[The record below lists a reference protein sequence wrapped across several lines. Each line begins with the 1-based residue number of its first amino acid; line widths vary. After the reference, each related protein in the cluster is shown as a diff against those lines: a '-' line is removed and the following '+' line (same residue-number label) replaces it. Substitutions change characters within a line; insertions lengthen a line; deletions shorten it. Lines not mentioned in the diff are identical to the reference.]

1 LREFCEIELPTSI
14 ESKGLPKLR
23 FRLSILD
30 TKKPWNAVESPSFD
44 TTALLDLTILPKF
57 SYTRFRSIT
66 TLLLAAVLSL
76 AGCAHE
82 EPILVEDVKYFDGDM
97 PADFS
102 GTWARDYSRG
112 DDINKVLQNA
122 YYDLA
127 RLGPRNAAGVPMA
140 SDRDMSMLVPLAR
153 LVEIITRT
161 DELAISQND
170 YEILVERR
178 DDYALMCAFFEGIA
192 KPTESPFGM
201 ETCGWDGDQLIS
213 VNYFPDSLR
222 VVHRFDTSEDRQ
234 ELRVITT
241 ASSNTSRIPFTVTY
255 YYRRFE
261 KIRGSFECIETLS
274 MKRVCS
280 TGELAL

>member
-1 LREFCEIELPTSI
+1 MPR
-14 ESKGLPKLR
+14 
-23 FRLSILD
+23 
-30 TKKPWNAVESPSFD
+30 NAVEFASFD
-44 TTALLDLTILPKF
+44 TTPSLSLTILPTLRT
-57 SYTRFRSIT
+57 SYTRYFACFLTSAS
-66 TLLLAAVLSL
+66 LWL
-76 AGCAHE
+76 AGCAQQ
-82 EPILVEDVKYFDGDM
+82 EPILIEDVKYFDGEM

-112 DDINKVLQNA
+112 DDIRKVWQNA
-122 YYDLA
+122 YNNLS
-127 RLGPRNAAGVPMA
+127 RMSESGVPVV
-140 SDRDMSMLVPLAR
+140 SDRDVSMLMPLAR
-153 LVEIITRT
+153 LVEQITRT
-161 DELAISQND
+161 DELAISQSE

-178 DDYALMCAFFEGIA
+178 DDYALMCAFFDGIS
-192 KPTESPFGM
+192 KPTESLFGR
-201 ETCGWDGDQLIS
+201 ETCGWEANQLVS
-213 VNYFPDSLR
+213 VNDFPDGLR

-241 ASSNTSRIPFTVTY
+241 ASSPTSRIPFTVVY